1 MATTFDKSKVD
12 DESFEQRVQNRL
24 AMYNRL
30 SALVTKKHA
39 QTKNWAGTTGY
50 LEGMLNAALDR
61 MSVEEANEFIGTF
74 ERY

>member
-50 LEGMLNAALDR
+50 LEGMLKTALDY
-61 MSVEEANEFIGTF
+61 MPVEEANKFIEIF
-74 ERY
+74 EQY